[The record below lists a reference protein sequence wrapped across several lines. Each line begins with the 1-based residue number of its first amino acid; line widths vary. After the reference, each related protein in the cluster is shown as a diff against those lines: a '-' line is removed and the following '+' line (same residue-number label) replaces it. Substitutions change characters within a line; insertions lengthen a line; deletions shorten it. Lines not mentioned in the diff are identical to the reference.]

1 VEKRVIKSN
10 FNRVEMFGIIKSKE
24 KTVSDIVGSCVT
36 NNKTD
41 EDIWGVKLNE
51 YESLIDEEDVFDQ
64 APDDGPSPAI
74 EEFCEKPK
82 IYTTVEFAD
91 GGSIDVLNAAYNQIR
106 PGYTIILYG
115 PRRSGKSTFIRN
127 ICQRIRPWYPNVIV
141 FTTTKDSGEYFGFIP
156 IDRVVDGLD
165 EDLLMKLI
173 LNQRMLKRRESR
185 GEDLGNYELL
195 IIIDDCMSEKL
206 RYKDIFN
213 KVFFNGRHYNITLI
227 VTVQDVKG
235 VAPAATIN
243 ADLAY
248 SFALPDRRGR
258 DTIREKFVDYLDRN
272 QFANLMDCPDINK
285 KYHILCFDIAHRYN
299 PINNRISFGC
309 CDKKAEVPFVMGD
322 YEMWKGSE
330 KQLMELG
337 FEYLLSL
344 PDWGIIQKK
353 KKTKTSEDCNSK
365 PKENKA

>member
-1 VEKRVIKSN
+1 
-10 FNRVEMFGIIKSKE
+10 MYTFGKE
-24 KTVSDIVGSCVT
+24 KSVQEILKKNIQDTQE
-36 NNKTD
+36 D
-41 EDIWGVKLNE
+41 EDKWGVCLNE
-51 YESLIDEEDVFDQ
+51 FQSLLDDEDVFDL
-64 APDDGPSPAI
+64 AEDHGPNPPIA
-74 EEFCEKPK
+74 EYCEKPE
-82 IYTTVEFAD
+82 IYTTVEFRD
-91 GGSIDVLNAAYNQIR
+91 GGSIDILKAAYNHIR
-106 PGYTIILYG
+106 PGYTVILYG

-127 ICQRIRPWYPNVIV
+127 ICQRIRPWYPDVVV

-156 IDRVVDGLD
+156 IENVIDGLD

-173 LNQRMLKRRESR
+173 LNQRRKKREESR
-185 GEDLGNYELL
+185 GKDQGNYELL
-195 IIIDDCMSEKL
+195 VIIDDCMSEKL

-272 QFANLMDCPDINK
+272 QFADLMDCPDINK

-299 PINNRISFGC
+299 PINCRISFGC
-309 CDKKAEVPFVMGD
+309 CDTKAEKPFVMGGP
-322 YEMWKGSE
+322 EMWKNSQE
-330 KQLMELG
+330 QLYQLG
-337 FEYLLSL
+337 FGYLMKLD
-344 PDWGIIQKK
+344 DWGIIKK
-353 KKTKTSEDCNSK
+353 EKKSK
-365 PKENKA
+365 PVPADGLEGC

>member
-1 VEKRVIKSN
+1 
-10 FNRVEMFGIIKSKE
+10 MYTFGKE
-24 KTVSDIVGSCVT
+24 KSVQEILKKNVENTQDDDD
-36 NNKTD
+36 K
-41 EDIWGVKLNE
+41 WGVCLNE
-51 YESLIDEEDVFDQ
+51 FQSLLDEEDVFDL
-64 APDDGPSPAI
+64 AEDHGPDPPID
-74 EEFCEKPK
+74 EFCEKPEV
-82 IYTTVEFAD
+82 YTTVQFRD
-91 GGSIDVLNAAYNQIR
+91 GGSIDILKAAYNHIR
-106 PGYTIILYG
+106 PGYTVILYG

-127 ICQRIRPWYPNVIV
+127 ICQRIRPWFPDVVV

-156 IDRVVDGLD
+156 IDNVVDGLD

-173 LNQRMLKRRESR
+173 LNQRRKKREESR
-185 GEDLGNYELL
+185 GKDQGNYELL
-195 IIIDDCMSEKL
+195 VIIDDCMSEKL

-272 QFANLMDCPDINK
+272 QFADLMDCPEINK

-299 PINNRISFGC
+299 PINCRISFGC
-309 CDKKAEVPFVMGD
+309 CDTKAEKPFVMGGP
-322 YEMWKGSE
+322 EMWKNSQE
-330 KQLMELG
+330 QLYQLG
-337 FEYLLSL
+337 FGYLMKLD
-344 PDWGIIQKK
+344 DWGIIKK
-353 KKTKTSEDCNSK
+353 EKKSK
-365 PKENKA
+365 PVPVDGREGC